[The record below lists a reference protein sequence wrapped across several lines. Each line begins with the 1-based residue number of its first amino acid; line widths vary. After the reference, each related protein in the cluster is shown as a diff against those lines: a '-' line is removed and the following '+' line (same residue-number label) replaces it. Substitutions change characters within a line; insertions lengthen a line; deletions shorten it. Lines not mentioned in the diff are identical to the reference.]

1 MMEQEKDLAHVGV
14 DVSKAKL
21 DVALPR
27 PGGKFRD
34 KVLANNRKGFAE
46 MVAWLAKHGV
56 TSAHICMEATG
67 AYWEELAEFLSDA
80 GFQVSVVNPAH
91 IKSFGESLGARS
103 KTDKA
108 DARVI
113 ARFCAERRP
122 ALWQAPS
129 PAVRQLRALV
139 RRRDALIELRT
150 QELNRKEVASQPQVL
165 LSIEQ
170 VLAHLNAQ
178 IKEIEKQ
185 IDKHIDSDPTL
196 KEQSKLLQTIP
207 GVGDVSTGMLLSH
220 YGGESRFASPK
231 QAVAFAG
238 LDVRYR
244 ESGTSV
250 HGKPR
255 MSKKGDSRLR
265 ATLYM
270 PAVVVMTKTP
280 WGKAFA
286 KRLTEAGKPKMLI
299 IGALMRKMVEIA
311 YAILKSGKPFNPAL
325 HGA

>member
-1 MMEQEKDLAHVGV
+1 MEQEKELAAIGV

-21 DVALPR
+21 DVALAL

-34 KVLANNRKGFAE
+34 KVVANSRKGFAE

-56 TSAHICMEATG
+56 SSAHVCMEATG
-67 AYWEELAEFLSDA
+67 AYWEELAEHLADA
-80 GFQVSVVNPAH
+80 GFEVSVVNPAH
-91 IKSFGESLGARS
+91 IKSYGESLGSRS

-113 ARFCAERRP
+113 AQFCRERRP
-122 ALWQAPS
+122 ARWQAPA
-129 PAVRQLRALV
+129 PAVRELRALV
-139 RRRDALIELRT
+139 RRRDALMELRT
-150 QELNRKEVASQPQVL
+150 QELNRKDVASQPQVL
-165 LSIEQ
+165 RSIEQ
-170 VLAHLNAQ
+170 VLAHLDQQ

-185 IDKHIDSDPTL
+185 INDHIDKDPTL
-196 KEQSKLLQTIP
+196 KEQSRLLQSIP
-207 GVGDVSTGMLLSH
+207 GVGDATTGMLLSQ
-220 YGGESRFASPK
+220 YGGALRFASTK
-231 QAVAFAG
+231 QAVAFGG
-238 LDVRYR
+238 LDTRHR
-244 ESGTSV
+244 ESGSSV
-250 HGKPR
+250 RGKPR

-265 ATLYM
+265 GALYM
-270 PAVVVMTKTP
+270 PAVVAMTRTA

-286 KRLTEAGKPKMLI
+286 RRLAQAGKPNMLI

>member
-1 MMEQEKDLAHVGV
+1 MEQEKQLAPVGV

-21 DVALPR
+21 DVALLL

-34 KVLANNRKGFAE
+34 KVFANSRKGFAE
-46 MVAWLAKHGV
+46 LVAWLAKHGV
-56 TSAHICMEATG
+56 TSAQICMEATG
-67 AYWEELAEFLSDA
+67 AYWEELAEFLADA

-91 IKSFGESLGARS
+91 IKSFGDSLGARN

-129 PAVRQLRALV
+129 PAVRELRALV
-139 RRRDALIELRT
+139 RRRDALVGLHT
-150 QELNRKEVASQPQVL
+150 QELNRKGVASQPQVL
-165 LSIEQ
+165 SSIEQ
-170 VLAHLNAQ
+170 VLAHLDKQ
-178 IKEIEKQ
+178 IKEIERQ
-185 IDKHIDSDPTL
+185 ISNHIDKDPTL
-196 KEQSKLLQTIP
+196 KAQGRLLQTIP
-207 GVGDVSTGMLLSH
+207 GVGDVSTGMLLGH
-220 YGGESRFASPK
+220 YGGEARFATTK
-231 QAVAFAG
+231 QAVAYGG
-238 LDVRYR
+238 LDVRHR
-244 ESGTSV
+244 ESGNSV
-250 HGKPR
+250 RGKPR
-255 MSKKGDSRLR
+255 MSKKGDSTLR

-270 PAVVVMTKTP
+270 PAVVAMTKTP

-286 KRLTEAGKPKMLI
+286 KRLTEAGKPKMVI

-325 HGA
+325 HGV

>member
-1 MMEQEKDLAHVGV
+1 MEQEKVLAPIGV

-21 DVALPR
+21 DVALLLA
-27 PGGKFRD
+27 GGKFRD
-34 KVLANNRKGFAE
+34 KVVANSRKGFAE

-56 TSAHICMEATG
+56 STGHVCMEATG
-67 AYWEELAEFLSDA
+67 AYWEELAEYLADA
-80 GFQVSVVNPAH
+80 GFEVSVVNPAH
-91 IKSFGESLGARS
+91 IKSYGESLGSRS

-113 ARFCAERRP
+113 AQFCAERRP
-122 ALWQAPS
+122 AIWQAPS
-129 PAVRQLRALV
+129 PAVRELRALV

-150 QELNRKEVASQPQVL
+150 QELNRQEVASQPQVL
-165 LSIEQ
+165 RSIEQ
-170 VLAHLNAQ
+170 VLAHLNKQ

-185 IDKHIDSDPTL
+185 INDHIDKDPTL
-196 KEQSKLLQTIP
+196 KEQSRLLQSIP
-207 GVGDVSTGMLLSH
+207 GVGDATTGMLLSQ
-220 YGGESRFASPK
+220 YGGQLRFGSTR
-231 QAVAFAG
+231 QAVAFGG
-238 LDVRYR
+238 LDTRHR
-244 ESGTSV
+244 ESGSSV
-250 HGKPR
+250 RGKPR
-255 MSKKGDSRLR
+255 MSKKGDSSLR
-265 ATLYM
+265 AALYM
-270 PAVVVMTKTP
+270 PAVVAMTKTM

>member
-1 MMEQEKDLAHVGV
+1 MEQEKQLTPVGV
-14 DVSKAKL
+14 DVSKTKL
-21 DVALPR
+21 DVALAL
-27 PGGKFRD
+27 PGGKWRD
-34 KVLANNRKGFAE
+34 KVVANNRKGFAE
-46 MVAWLAKHGV
+46 TVAWLAKHGV

-67 AYWEELAEFLSDA
+67 AYWEEFAEFMADA

-91 IKSFGESLGARS
+91 IKSFGDSLGSRS

-113 ARFCAERRP
+113 ARFCAERHP

-129 PAVRQLRALV
+129 RAVRELRALV

-150 QELNRKEVASQPQVL
+150 QELNRKEVASQAQVL
-165 LSIEQ
+165 RSIEQ
-170 VLAHLNAQ
+170 VLAHLDAQ

-185 IDKHIDSDPTL
+185 IHDHIDTDPTL
-196 KEQSKLLQTIP
+196 KQQSRLLHTVP
-207 GVGDVSTGMLLSH
+207 GIGDVSTGMLLSH
-220 YGGESRFASPK
+220 YGGESRFATTK
-231 QAVAFAG
+231 QAVAFCG
-238 LDVRYR
+238 LDVRHR

-250 HGKPR
+250 RGKPR

-270 PAVVVMTKTP
+270 PAVVVMTKTA

-286 KRLTEAGKPKMLI
+286 KRLTEAGKPKMVI

-325 HGA
+325 LGA